1 MGDYIFCLVTFL
13 RFGKMGYLL
22 AAGVTKLNTHVTL
35 MTYLCVNI
43 VVTCA
48 RPAWHNVAGGS
59 ERARGWENVTKRSH
73 QRWSSRL
80 RESYG
85 LRETTVF

>member
-1 MGDYIFCLVTFL
+1 MGLFLGDYIFCLITFL

-43 VVTCA
+43 VVTCG
-48 RPAWHNVAGGS
+48 RPAWRNVAGG
-59 ERARGWENVTKRSH
+59 RNARVGGKT
-73 QRWSSRL
+73 
-80 RESYG
+80 
-85 LRETTVF
+85 